1 MISEV
6 FAAGSVQ
13 HPVVLLYIIADKCIV
28 CKWWV
33 EVIKRCR
40 SQGTLI
46 AQWLC
51 CCSYVGFGEKA
62 GACRYMK
69 AADFL
74 FSLFGVC
81 PC

>member
-13 HPVVLLYIIADKCIV
+13 DPVVLLLCLLADKCIV
-28 CKWWV
+28 CKWLI

-46 AQWLC
+46 TQWLC
-51 CCSYVGFGEKA
+51 CCSYLGFGEKA
-62 GACRYMK
+62 GAHTCM
-69 AADFL
+69 
-74 FSLFGVC
+74 
-81 PC
+81 